1 MTAVQ
6 TPLAIRLTGP
16 LPPACAGDW
25 LPLPLELSQ
34 PADAPGPVRLRKIA
48 CENRGIEVDSDLFP
62 ADVELRPGETYRII
76 LPVLVSHP
84 GVLDLSSF
92 FLQIDGPEESVRFPQ
107 RLVQVAPSLAKE
119 LELSIKPLCAYETG
133 TKVQL
138 AWRHTGATHFDE
150 FAVTLGPADAVLSGK
165 ATLRRKTFGPNDSDQ
180 AEVVVRGETLDVD
193 MSATSAAG
201 SVKAR
206 QTLKIVPPPRPGQR
220 PRFRFLA
227 PRRLASD
234 NVTVHQVKG
243 GLLVAAAG
251 GCFPVH
257 AGMSYAVTIRPQ
269 SPGVTA
275 ISLRDIP
282 GRVVVRKPEGDCDGH
297 AWKFQ
302 VEINVLPHEWFGR
315 PERLDYTV
323 QSKDGPLAGEI
334 HLRVKPPRWKHLGI
348 AAALGAALTAQGVI
362 ALGRLL
368 LHPEFTLDQL
378 WSDFKVA
385 RDYPVFFLLAVPA
398 VWLGLLAVDWLLWRV
413 RD

>member
-6 TPLAIRLTGP
+6 TPLAIRLTAQ
-16 LPPACAGDW
+16 LPPAYAGDW
-25 LPLPLELSQ
+25 LSLPLELSN
-34 PADAPGPVRLRKIA
+34 PADAPGPVCVRRIA
-48 CENRGIEVDSDLFP
+48 CENRAIQIDSDLFQP
-62 ADVELRPGETYRII
+62 DFELRPGETYRVALPI
-76 LPVLVSHP
+76 LATHP
-84 GVLDLSSF
+84 CELDLSSF
-92 FLQIDGPEESVRFPQ
+92 FVQIDGPVESVHFPQ

-119 LELSIKPLCAYETG
+119 LELTVKPLCAYETG

-138 AWRHTGATHFDE
+138 TWHHTGATRFEE
-150 FAVTLGPADAVLSGK
+150 FAVALGPADAVLSGK
-165 ATLRRKTFGPNDSDQ
+165 ATLRLKAFGPGDSDE
-180 AEVVVRGETLDVD
+180 AEVVVRGETLDVL
-193 MSATSAAG
+193 MSARSAAG
-201 SVKAR
+201 PVEVR
-206 QTLKIVPPPRPGQR
+206 RTLKVVPPPRPGQR

-257 AGMSYAVTIRPQ
+257 AGLSYHVTIRPQ
-269 SPGVTA
+269 SPGVSA

-297 AWKFQ
+297 SWKFQ
-302 VEINVLPHEWFGR
+302 VEINVLLHEWFTR
-315 PERLDYTV
+315 PERLDYSV
-323 QSKDGPLAGEI
+323 QGKDGPLAGEI
-334 HLRVKPPRWKHLGI
+334 HVRVKPPRWKHLGI
-348 AAALGAALTAQGVI
+348 AAAFGAALTAQGAI

-368 LHPEFTLDQL
+368 LHPEFSLEQL

-398 VWLGLLAVDWLLWRV
+398 VWLGLFAVDRFLWRV